1 MRNVSFHEL
10 QAIVDFMYFGEVNIE
25 QENLSSF
32 LAVTEELQIH
42 GLSGNINQE
51 TKKEGSRKRDKPCS
65 DSFQS
70 SPMKKMRSPSRRLS
84 SPPPPPPPSTTTS
97 SSSIRK
103 PFLSSLNQQDVDTGI
118 LHVED
123 LKQEVILE
131 PDSIAT
137 DPGRMLETHNSDLH
151 LAHQEYQ
158 VADESDI
165 YGEDGYDYDMDMDG
179 SNQGLE
185 GGLEGTYGDVPYHS
199 LIQTEDGFICKLCG
213 KTFTKSQN
221 ARRHL
226 RNAHVSQPMTCSFC
240 NKTLKNERTYK
251 MHVSL
256 NHTDKQ

>member
-1 MRNVSFHEL
+1 
-10 QAIVDFMYFGEVNIE
+10 MYFGEVNIE

-199 LIQTEDGFICKLCG
+199 LIQKDESVECTICG
-213 KTFTKSQN
+213 KLFTCMRN
-221 ARRHL
+221 ARRHMRSL
-226 RNAHVSQPMTCSFC
+226 HADSPIECPACGKMS
-240 NKTLKNERTYK
+240 KNERTFKTHSKSHCKFAK
-251 MHVSL
+251 MSSDNYDV
-256 NHTDKQ
+256 